1 GPKTSIICSPM
12 TSLKTSIKTIT
23 YLSDIGCLEIQ
34 GASLVR
40 PVCMAWN
47 TDVSADGKPHSLWKQ
62 GRALA
67 SQPESVTKT
76 NIAENRIHRSGVN
89 ARRQKP
95 LSTQSPSDL
104 NKKHTHNRLT

>member
-1 GPKTSIICSPM
+1 
-12 TSLKTSIKTIT
+12 
-23 YLSDIGCLEIQ
+23 
-34 GASLVR
+34 
-40 PVCMAWN
+40 MAWN

-89 ARRQKP
+89 APETKAAVRTAP
-95 LSTQSPSDL
+95 L
-104 NKKHTHNRLT
+104 

>member
-1 GPKTSIICSPM
+1 
-12 TSLKTSIKTIT
+12 
-23 YLSDIGCLEIQ
+23 
-34 GASLVR
+34 
-40 PVCMAWN
+40 MAWN

-104 NKKHTHNRLT
+104 NKKQKDWPQKG

>member
-1 GPKTSIICSPM
+1 
-12 TSLKTSIKTIT
+12 
-23 YLSDIGCLEIQ
+23 
-34 GASLVR
+34 
-40 PVCMAWN
+40 MAWN

-95 LSTQSPSDL
+95 LST
-104 NKKHTHNRLT
+104 

>member
-1 GPKTSIICSPM
+1 
-12 TSLKTSIKTIT
+12 
-23 YLSDIGCLEIQ
+23 
-34 GASLVR
+34 
-40 PVCMAWN
+40 MAWN

-95 LSTQSPSDL
+95 LSAQPSDL
-104 NKKHTHNRLT
+104 NKSIHTTGSPDPEKP

>member
-1 GPKTSIICSPM
+1 
-12 TSLKTSIKTIT
+12 
-23 YLSDIGCLEIQ
+23 
-34 GASLVR
+34 
-40 PVCMAWN
+40 MAWN

-104 NKKHTHNRLT
+104 NKKHTHNRLTCPRKTITSAIPVTPARYLSATSSDRDQSEM